1 MGSFTV
7 LISTLKSTWLQIW
20 KVFNLFREIGPKVCH
35 CWPYYKVKI
44 TSHAVDV
51 KNSFDVEMWRS
62 SLSLFV
68 CLSVSVSLSLS
79 LSLSVQKCS
88 GTRVTGSIYR
98 LISSDTLF
106 FLKLKALTM
115 SIHFRESK
123 QLKRGAVP
131 VTGWSFS
138 AGKTCRWCEFANS
151 IWLHQRRT
159 WERHNHVCRRVR
171 SFSEEGGHT
180 LRAKRLP
187 CYGDLGTWHPG
198 IFWKKE
204 KQMEQSGAIWASKLS
219 LSVVVLASRA
229 RL

>member
-1 MGSFTV
+1 
-7 LISTLKSTWLQIW
+7 
-20 KVFNLFREIGPKVCH
+20 
-35 CWPYYKVKI
+35 
-44 TSHAVDV
+44 
-51 KNSFDVEMWRS
+51 MWRS

-219 LSVVVLASRA
+219 LSVVVLARRIQGHGILLKNGLQSEQKCFFFIPQEEGGGGHRYTSA
-229 RL
+229 SPHLPPK